1 MILMG
6 SVNITFLIISL
17 VFGTLP
23 LATTIFF
30 LKTGRILKQLEISTR
45 SAFIGHV
52 NATTEALPI
61 IRSAKVENILIDDFD
76 EHQNLYTS
84 ASYLYLCWLKAL
96 TCILQICCVLFT
108 SVILVRFLI
117 IDTDISA
124 AHVGLVLSQAAIL
137 RKCLNLTLYNSI
149 KIETE
154 ATSVERI
161 LEYTKQDQE
170 HGDGILVEG
179 WPQQGEIKFN
189 NVYLS
194 YDSDNYVLRNLNF
207 TVKPQEIIG
216 IVGRTAAGKSSIL
229 STILRL
235 HKFEGKIFIDGVDI
249 ATLPLET
256 LRSNVSVISQ
266 EPALFTGT
274 VRENIDLTGK
284 YADAEIWNALKVV
297 KLEMLFSSLDHRIST
312 VDSNLSLGQK
322 QLICLAR
329 AIIRNSKIV
338 IMDEVTASVD
348 QETERMIHK
357 IVIEEFARCTVI
369 LITHKFDYVLEYD
382 KVMVLDNGSVVEF
395 DRPSILLD
403 NVNGLFYKMFKNPF
417 KF

>member
-1 MILMG
+1 
-6 SVNITFLIISL
+6 
-17 VFGTLP
+17 
-23 LATTIFF
+23 
-30 LKTGRILKQLEISTR
+30 
-45 SAFIGHV
+45 
-52 NATTEALPI
+52 
-61 IRSAKVENILIDDFD
+61 
-76 EHQNLYTS
+76 
-84 ASYLYLCWLKAL
+84 
-96 TCILQICCVLFT
+96 
-108 SVILVRFLI
+108 
-117 IDTDISA
+117 
-124 AHVGLVLSQAAIL
+124 VLSQAAIL

-189 NVYLS
+189 NVSLS

-348 QETERMIHK
+348 H
-357 IVIEEFARCTVI
+357 
-369 LITHKFDYVLEYD
+369 D
-382 KVMVLDNGSVVEF
+382 KVMVLDKLKE
-395 DRPSILLD
+395 
-403 NVNGLFYKMFKNPF
+403 
-417 KF
+417 